1 MMMVAAALVMAG
13 CNNDENGLTD
23 NWNGEIRLSSG
34 ITVQQVTRATPT
46 PPDTQIANGQ
56 AVGIFISDA
65 ITSSEVIA
73 TNLKYIADGNG
84 TLTLGTGENT
94 PYYPANGNAVEIY
107 AYQPLSTTIGNDGTY
122 EFSVKTN
129 QTYDKDGVG
138 NGNYYNSDLLY
149 SESST
154 YVRQKNAHSLSF
166 THKLSKI
173 VCTLKP
179 GEGNPSLTGATVDIL
194 GAETKGTFKPSDGT
208 FTLLT
213 GDQGTKSAVNM
224 NSTITSDSYIAVIPP
239 QTFTKGT
246 NFLKITVGTGVFYYS
261 IPNDAGL
268 TLAASNVYTYEIT
281 VNQTDVEVS
290 STIKEWEGIDAN
302 NTTGDAGMSDAT
314 N

>member
-1 MMMVAAALVMAG
+1 MVAAALVMAG
-13 CNNDENGLTD
+13 CSNDENGLTD

-34 ITVQQVTRATPT
+34 ITVQQVTRAGTT

-56 AVGIFISDA
+56 EVGIFISDA

-73 TNLKYIADGNG
+73 TNLKYIADGSG

-129 QTYDKDGVG
+129 QKDDNGDYYD
-138 NGNYYNSDLLY
+138 SDLLY
-149 SESST
+149 SASNT
-154 YVRQKNAHSLSF
+154 YTRQKNAHSLSF

-239 QTFTKGT
+239 QTFAKGT

-261 IPNDAGL
+261 IPNDADL

-290 STIKEWEGIDAN
+290 STIKEWEGIDSN
-302 NTTGDAGMSDAT
+302 KTTGDAGMSDAT